1 MFRNRL
7 HFWWLGVKQF
17 FRSKSLLSRL
27 ILINIIVWAVMFVAE
42 ILVHVGAFLMGSKFS
57 LMPLMDDFLAF
68 HSDYW
73 LVLTRPWTI
82 VTSLFVHGGFWH
94 LFFNMLCLY
103 VFGQIFLSYRNEK
116 QLLATYLIGG
126 VCGNLIYLLAY
137 HTFPVFAPV
146 ADISCCV
153 GASGAIMAILFAI
166 TIFRPNHSIG
176 LLFVGQIPLKWLA
189 AFFIFI
195 DLIGLMGGNAGG
207 HFSHLGGAMYGS
219 LIALYWLY
227 GKRLFQFKS
236 KVKVK
241 APKKPK
247 FAYSSKSDTQTSS
260 ASQKEKDEK
269 RIEVILDKI
278 AKEGY
283 GGLTAEEKDFL
294 YHFKR

>member
-7 HFWWLGVKQF
+7 QLWWLRVQQF
-17 FRSKSLLSRL
+17 FRSKSMLSRL
-27 ILINIIVWAVMFVAE
+27 ILINIVVWAVMFVARL
-42 ILVHVGAFLMGSKFS
+42 LVHVGAFLMGSQFS
-57 LMPLMDDFLAF
+57 LTPLLIDFLAF
-68 HSDYW
+68 HTNYW
-73 LVLTRPWTI
+73 LIFTRPWTI

-94 LFFNMLCLY
+94 LFFNMICLY

-126 VCGNLIYLLAY
+126 VCGNLVYLLAY
-137 HTFPVFAPV
+137 HTFPVFAPEV
-146 ADISCCV
+146 GVSCCV

-166 TIFRPNHSIG
+166 TIFRPNHPIG

-207 HFSHLGGAMYGS
+207 HFSHLGGAMYGCV
-219 LIALYWLY
+219 IALFWLY
-227 GKRLFQFKS
+227 GNRVLKFKP
-236 KVKVK
+236 KVK

-269 RIEVILDKI
+269 RIETILDKI

>member
-1 MFRNRL
+1 MFQNRL

-17 FRSKSLLSRL
+17 FHSKSILSRL
-27 ILINIIVWAVMFVAE
+27 VLINIIVWAVMLVAR
-42 ILVHVGAFLMGSKFS
+42 ILVHVGAFLMGSHFS
-57 LMPLMDDFLAF
+57 LQLVFDDFLAF
-68 HSDYW
+68 HTDYW

-82 VTSLFVHGGFWH
+82 LTSLFVHGGFWH
-94 LFFNMLCLY
+94 LFFNMICLY
-103 VFGQIFLSYRNEK
+103 VFGNIFLNYRSEK

-146 ADISCCV
+146 VDVSCCV

-166 TIFRPNHSIG
+166 TIFRPNHPIG
-176 LLFVGQIPLKWLA
+176 LLFVGQMPLKWLA

-207 HFSHLGGAMYGS
+207 HFAHLGGAMYGA
-219 LIALYWLY
+219 LIALFWLR
-227 GKRLFQFKS
+227 GKQWFKFKPKMKTS
-236 KVKVK
+236 T
-241 APKKPK
+241 PKKPK
-247 FAYSSKSDTQTSS
+247 FAYSSKSNTNTSS
-260 ASQKEKDEK
+260 ASQKEKDEA
-269 RIEVILDKI
+269 RLETILDKI

-283 GGLTAEEKDFL
+283 GGLSAEEKDFL

>member
-7 HFWWLGVKQF
+7 YFWWLGVKQF
-17 FRSKSLLSRL
+17 FRSKSMLSRL
-27 ILINIIVWAVMFVAE
+27 ILINIVVWAVMFAAD
-42 ILVHVGAFLMGSKFS
+42 ILVRVGAFLMGSQFS
-57 LMPLMDDFLAF
+57 LIPLLDDFLAF
-68 HSDYW
+68 HTNYW
-73 LVLTRPWTI
+73 LIITRPWTI

-94 LFFNMLCLY
+94 LFFNMICLY
-103 VFGQIFLSYRNEK
+103 VFGQIFLSYKSEK

-146 ADISCCV
+146 VDLSCCV

-166 TIFRPNHSIG
+166 TIFRPNHPIG
-176 LLFVGQIPLKWLA
+176 LLFVGQAPLKWLA

-195 DLIGLMGGNAGG
+195 DLMGLMGENAGG
-207 HFSHLGGAMYGS
+207 HFSHLGGALYGCVA
-219 LIALYWLY
+219 ALFWLY
-227 GKRLFQFKS
+227 GNQVLKFKP
-236 KVKVK
+236 KVKP
-241 APKKPK
+241 PKKPK

-269 RIEVILDKI
+269 RIEAILDKI